1 MLNKIANHLYE
12 YTLSDDSYWKNAGV
26 NIELPLGK
34 KLFGCSACQNGFY
47 RGRNYDWNFVES
59 DLCVI
64 HTTKTKLRKHASV
77 GIADLSFVAMDKD
90 GKYDF
95 SKLQEEKIPFV
106 TVDGI
111 NDAGVCIQV
120 NVIPYGEHFT
130 SEIKS
135 YYRTPDPSDDLSS
148 AALVR
153 YILDF
158 ADSVEDAIRIIK
170 SKDIDPTYK
179 GVEEFHWMI
188 SGPTND
194 KDSTIKTVVVEFFP
208 KKNEKCVKIT
218 EKFVENKPIMTN
230 FNVFNF
236 VNNYDKVND
245 KRLLTGLGM
254 GYERWQIL
262 QENFNQGDSVMGMFD
277 LMKKV
282 WYSKMYDLYQDRF
295 WYSEYA
301 LVKLCKYYKN
311 KEELKKFVDDKMG
324 KGSYEKLMKEY
335 GDIYYIPELWGEE
348 GPINGDLT
356 KTGVL
361 APAVKASEELYK
373 VQDKTGKLWITI
385 ETSIYDLK
393 NKTLHLS
400 VRESQDLY
408 EFKI

>member
-1 MLNKIANHLYE
+1 
-12 YTLSDDSYWKNAGV
+12 S
-26 NIELPLGK
+26 
-34 KLFGCSACQNGFY
+34 
-47 RGRNYDWNFVES
+47 
-59 DLCVI
+59 
-64 HTTKTKLRKHASV
+64 
-77 GIADLSFVAMDKD
+77 
-90 GKYDF
+90 
-95 SKLQEEKIPFV
+95 
-106 TVDGI
+106 
-111 NDAGVCIQV
+111 ND
-120 NVIPYGEHFT
+120 NP
-130 SEIKS
+130 
-135 YYRTPDPSDDLSS
+135 
-148 AALVR
+148 
-153 YILDF
+153 
-158 ADSVEDAIRIIK
+158 
-170 SKDIDPTYK
+170 
-179 GVEEFHWMI
+179 
-188 SGPTND
+188 
-194 KDSTIKTVVVEFFP
+194 TIKTVVVEFFP

-262 QENFNQGDSVMGMFD
+262 KENFNQGDSVMGMFD

-295 WYSEYA
+295 CYSEYA

-335 GDIYYIPELWGEE
+335 GDIYYIPELWGKE
-348 GPINGDLT
+348 GPISGDLT
-356 KTGVL
+356 KTGIL

-393 NKTLHLS
+393 NKTLHVS
-400 VRESQDLY
+400 VR
-408 EFKI
+408 I